1 MPRGRG
7 RARKQHHVTVPL
19 ACRGAAVVL
28 TLAGTVLVALAWGS
42 TGEPPMGETLA
53 VALSGIASL
62 ALGVRL
68 WLTQRADDV
77 GGLTWSAVAVV
88 AGALV
93 VLALDGIAPEWLAGA
108 GIAAVLFG
116 AVAWRPHGPAR
127 RQLP

>member
-1 MPRGRG
+1 MPVTTRCTTSTKRSRVDTALMPRAG
-7 RARKQHHVTVPL
+7 AATPRKQHHVTVPL
-19 ACRGAAVVL
+19 AWRAAAVVL

-77 GGLTWSAVAVV
+77 GGLTWSAV
-88 AGALV
+88 
-93 VLALDGIAPEWLAGA
+93 
-108 GIAAVLFG
+108 
-116 AVAWRPHGPAR
+116 
-127 RQLP
+127 